1 VAGYKNKGSTFPRSQ
16 KEGKECM
23 DSLRKVYYGCKKKAM
38 SAIIYR
44 EEKVMALSQKEYE
57 ELRDKVIS
65 KFRILYKDALA
76 MDMCEVPKDI
86 RIRLLDDEV
95 YLTKTKAIR
104 ASLFAQQL
112 ETLDAVLAGSYAN
125 SEKPTDQSAT
135 VLKALE
141 MKQKLLLE
149 DLNIT
154 KDDSNAL
161 NVTFVAMTKADFEKL
176 ETVEIKEGGNS
187 DELGADFGAS
197 EDTDSFEA
205 RQKAKIQEKLKELD
219 SKEH

>member
-1 VAGYKNKGSTFPRSQ
+1 
-16 KEGKECM
+16 M

-57 ELRDKVIS
+57 NLRDKVIS

-125 SEKPTDQSAT
+125 SEKPTDQSTT

-161 NVTFVAMTKADFEKL
+161 NVVFTAMTRADFEAL
-176 ETVEIKEGGNS
+176 QTVEISDGGNTN
-187 DELGADFGAS
+187 ELGVDFGAS
-197 EDTDSFEA
+197 EETDSFEA
-205 RQKAKIQEKLKELD
+205 RLKKDVKERMKKAEE
-219 SKEH
+219 EGNG

>member
-1 VAGYKNKGSTFPRSQ
+1 
-16 KEGKECM
+16 
-23 DSLRKVYYGCKKKAM
+23 
-38 SAIIYR
+38 
-44 EEKVMALSQKEYE
+44 MALTQKEYE
-57 ELRDKVIS
+57 ELRDNVIS

-76 MDMCEVPKDI
+76 MDMCEVPKDL
-86 RIRLLDDEV
+86 RIRLLEDPV

-112 ETLDAVLAGSYAN
+112 ETLDAVLAGTYAN
-125 SEKPTDQSAT
+125 SEKPTDQSMT

-161 NVTFVAMTKADFEKL
+161 NVVFTAMSREDFEAL
-176 ETVEIKEGGNS
+176 STVEVHEGGNS
-187 DELGADFGAS
+187 REIGADFGVS

-205 RQKAKIQEKLKELD
+205 RLKADAKSRLDLKKKKKEGGKEK
-219 SKEH
+219 